1 MLSQRTD
8 RKRNHGGFT
17 LIEMLVASAV
27 FAIAA
32 AVAFILYTAAQ
43 KSYKMG
49 ENFTEQQQS
58 TRVAFDR
65 MISDLRLAGFNFNP
79 DGDKTRVDEQIEGAW
94 DTAVTIRGDFDFEDP
109 TASATPEAAL
119 PGTAYTVVSTGNDEI
134 VTYVLSKPGVSGPDD
149 LVLVMDVDKPRDKTT
164 ATVTIPDVAL
174 VQDDPPYTLYR
185 VTLTDVA
192 GTFPSS
198 PQASSN
204 FVYEPVADNIRS
216 MSFQFHDDGG
226 NLINPDTPADASDD
240 IGGADANQVA
250 RDRIRRITVN
260 LVGMTPDEDPNFV
273 DASDAIAA
281 TQHFRKFDLQSDVNA
296 ENLGK
301 SGVKDIDVTPP
312 GSPTNVALVPDH
324 CSGML
329 VTWDPPSST
338 AGVSSYAIKY
348 YVSGSPSAFST
359 VGTTYPHLDYG
370 LIDYDGHGFVSGLT
384 MGTDYCFQVQ
394 AKDAAGNQSGWAPG
408 STPPCATVSEAST
421 PGQPQNLAATGNG
434 TLAPLDSVVDLTWD
448 EVKSNANTVS
458 GDPDLIGGTTILRDS
473 AGYKLY
479 RDTSSGFTPDDA
491 TNMIA
496 DPSLLG
502 TGSIAYSD
510 PTVTNCVDYYY
521 KLVAVDTCTIAGAA
535 SIETSGRSE
544 TSIAPAKPT
553 GLTGTRVSPQN
564 VDLSWT
570 AVTQNANGDPI
581 TVGLYKIYAYL
592 TTSFQSPG
600 SLPVGSFTL
609 RGTSTTNAYTDSL
622 LTGENAQLNQGNS
635 LYYIVS
641 AADLCGNES
650 VKSDPIE
657 IYCDFQGTLVGDPSD
672 GETVSGV
679 VPIDLTVSGGGPYTR
694 ARVRIENDLNPGVF
708 VYDQEV
714 FSYPFLFPAWDSTA
728 DGAGTYTIYWE
739 VEDDKGC
746 TGASS
751 SSLTVTA
758 NLACQIT
765 PTNPNLS
772 PTNGKPSNQNKFLS
786 WDIVNNSG
794 KDLEITEVEV
804 DWTSNLSASRLLTDL
819 QYPTGTTVTS
829 LGGGVT
835 RPATVDFSFFPLL
848 LPMGADGL
856 CGNSS
861 CVVNMTLGWDVQV
874 VDTAG
879 TGELIT
885 ITYKFRDATSAVGT
899 CTFSVSPDLTIAV
912 P

>member
-1 MLSQRTD
+1 MDQ
-8 RKRNHGGFT
+8 KRNSEGFT

-43 KSYKMG
+43 KTYKMG
-49 ENFTEQQQS
+49 QNLTDQQQT

-65 MISDLRLAGFNFNP
+65 MISDLRMAGFNYNP

-109 TASATPEAAL
+109 TASITPESAL
-119 PGTAYTVVSTGNDEI
+119 PGTAYVVVSTGNDEI

-149 LVLVMDVDKPRDKTT
+149 LVLEMDVDKPRTKTVS
-164 ATVTIPDVAL
+164 TVTIPDVAL
-174 VQDDPPYTLYR
+174 VQDNPPYTLYR

-192 GTFPSS
+192 GAFPSS
-198 PQASSN
+198 PQASGD

-216 MSFQFHDDGG
+216 MVFQYYDDSG
-226 NLINPDTPADASDD
+226 NLVNPDTPADKTDD
-240 IGGADANQVA
+240 IGGANSSQVS
-250 RDRIRRITVN
+250 RDGIRRITVN
-260 LVGMTPDEDPNFV
+260 LVGMTPDPDPKYV
-273 DASDAIAA
+273 DATDAIAA
-281 TQHFRKFDLQSDVNA
+281 TQHFRKFDLRSNVNA

-301 SGVKDIDVTPP
+301 AGVKDIDVNPP
-312 GSPTNVALVPDH
+312 ASPTNVTLVPDH

-329 VTWDPPSST
+329 VKWDQPSSA

-370 LIDYDGHGFVSGLT
+370 VIDYDGHHFVAGLT
-384 MGTDYCFQVQ
+384 MGTNFCFQVQ

-408 STPPCATVSEAST
+408 SSPPCATVTEAST
-421 PGQPQNLAATGNG
+421 PGQPQTLTATGNG
-434 TLAPLDSVVDLTWD
+434 TLSPLDSKVDLTWD
-448 EVKSNANTVS
+448 EVQANANTVT
-458 GDPDLIGGTTILRDS
+458 GDPDLIGGFTIFRDS

-479 RDTSSGFTPDDA
+479 RDTSAGFTPNDG
-491 TNMIA
+491 TNMIE
-496 DPSLLG
+496 STSILG
-502 TGSIAYSD
+502 TGSTAYTD
-510 PTVTNCVDYYY
+510 TNVTNCVDYFY
-521 KLVAVDTCTIAGAA
+521 KLVAVDTCDIGGTVSAAAAGRA
-535 SIETSGRSE
+535 ETSS
-544 TSIAPAKPT
+544 APAPPT
-553 GLTGTRVSPQN
+553 GLTGTRISPQN
-564 VDLSWT
+564 VDLAWT
-570 AVTQNANGDPI
+570 PVTANVNGDP
-581 TVGLYKIYAYL
+581 TSVGLYNIYAYL
-592 TTSFQSPG
+592 GTSFQSPG
-600 SLPVGSFTL
+600 SLPLGSFTL
-609 RGTSTTNAYTDSL
+609 RGSSSTNSYTDAL
-622 LTGENAQLNQGNS
+622 LSGENGLLNQGNS

-650 VKSDPIE
+650 VKSDPLE
-657 IYCDFQGTLVGDPSD
+657 IYCDFQGTLIVDPADGD
-672 GETVSGV
+672 TVSGV
-679 VPIDLTVSGGGPYTR
+679 VPITFDVSGPAIYTR
-694 ARVRIENDLNPGVF
+694 ARVRIENNLNPGVY

-714 FSYPFLFPAWDSTA
+714 FTFPFIFSAWDSTA
-728 DGAGTYTIYWE
+728 DGAGTFTVYWE

-746 TGASS
+746 TGTAN

-772 PTNGKPSNQNKFLS
+772 PTNGKPSNQRKFLS
-786 WDIVNNSG
+786 WDIINTSG
-794 KDLEITEVEV
+794 KDLEILEVQVE
-804 DWTSNLSASRLLTDL
+804 WTSVLSASRLLSDL

-835 RPATVDFSFFPLL
+835 SPATVDFSFFPLL

-861 CVVNMTLGWDVQV
+861 CVVNMLLGWDIQL
-874 VDTAG
+874 VDGAG
-879 TGELIT
+879 VGELVT
-885 ITYKFRDATSAVGT
+885 ITYNFRDASSAAGS
-899 CTFSVSPDLTIAV
+899 CTFTVSPDLTIEL